1 MLPTISNLASTIDIV
16 TSPNNSNII
25 ALGFAILAEPDVT
38 SKGLELL
45 LLLLFVLNLIS
56 LLF

>member
-1 MLPTISNLASTIDIV
+1 MDNASPTISNLASTIDIV

-45 LLLLFVLNLIS
+45 LLFYLFSI
-56 LLF
+56 